1 MTLDLTHYEDMD
13 PLARDVPEWS
23 PAQYRDARG
32 TEIGVSSWQ
41 EVSQDRVEA
50 FGVATDDR
58 NYIHMTPEK
67 ARSKAKLPGTIAH
80 GLFTLSLLPSI
91 NYELSPKAKGAVM
104 GLNYGFDKVRWIA
117 PVPVG
122 CRVRGRMVLADV
134 APKNGSLVI
143 TNDVTIEIEGQE
155 VAEGG
160 KPALIA
166 RSLTHVRLTPEVYAE
181 AEAAFDEGSAA

>member
-1 MTLDLTHYEDMD
+1 MTLDLTAYEDMD
-13 PLARDVPEWS
+13 PLARDVPVWS
-23 PAQYRDARG
+23 PEQYRDARG

-67 ARSKAKLPGTIAH
+67 AKSQAKLPGTIAH

-91 NYELSPKAKGAVM
+91 NYEISPMAEGAVM

-122 CRVRGRMVLADV
+122 CRVRGRMTLADV
-134 APKNGSLVI
+134 EPRNGSLVVAY
-143 TNDVTIEIEGQE
+143 DVTVEIEGQE
-155 VAEGG
+155 VAAGG
-160 KPALIA
+160 KPALVA
-166 RSLTHVRLTPEVYAE
+166 RSLTHVRLTPEIYARAE
-181 AEAAFDEGSAA
+181 AVFAEAAQ

>member
-1 MTLDLTHYEDMD
+1 MTAVTEIQDMD
-13 PLARDVPEWS
+13 PLARDVPVWA

-41 EVSQDRVEA
+41 DVSQDRVSA
-50 FGVATDDR
+50 FGVATEDR
-58 NYIHMTPEK
+58 NYIHMNPEK
-67 ARSKAKLPGTIAH
+67 AKAKARLPGTIAH
-80 GLFTLSLLPSI
+80 GLFTLSLIPSI
-91 NYELSPKAKGAVM
+91 NYEVSPMAKGAVM

-122 CRVRGRMVLADV
+122 CRVRGRMTLADCE
-134 APKNGSLVI
+134 PKNGSLVI

-155 VAEGG
+155 VASGG

-166 RSLTHVRLTPEVYAE
+166 RSLTHVRLTPEAYAE
-181 AEAAFDEGSAA
+181 AEAAFAEG